1 MTGRLNDQQFQQ
13 LPMFMSAHEI
23 KATHAPHDR
32 LHVPTSMKEHR
43 PETDNEVWD
52 RKVEEAWVAPGRGD
66 RSLRQVIHDN
76 DGRQS
81 RPMSLNPTAKP
92 PTVIG
97 GHHRIAVMDEE
108 FPDTLMPVVHHTDIK
123 AAKASLHYP
132 YT

>member
-1 MTGRLNDQQFQQ
+1 MTLNPQQFQQ

-23 KATHAPHDR
+23 KATHVPIDR
-32 LHVPTSMKEHR
+32 LHVATSGVDR
-43 PETDNEVWD
+43 RLETDDEVWD
-52 RKVEEAWVAPGRGD
+52 RKVDEAWERPQGS
-66 RSLRQVIHDN
+66 RSLRDVIHERQ
-76 DGRQS
+76 GRQP
-81 RPMSLNPTAKP
+81 RPMSLNPTSTP

-108 FPDTLMPVVHHTDIK
+108 FPDTLMPVVHHENIK